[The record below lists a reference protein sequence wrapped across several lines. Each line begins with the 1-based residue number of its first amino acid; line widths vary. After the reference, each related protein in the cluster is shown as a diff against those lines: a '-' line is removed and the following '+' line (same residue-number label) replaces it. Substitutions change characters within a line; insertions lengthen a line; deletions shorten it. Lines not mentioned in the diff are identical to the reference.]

1 MACSTP
7 DRLKVPRQF
16 WTWLKK
22 YELVPAAVLHHAH
35 LPLVAYED
43 ESYLLTTA
51 QFFAFWRSIG
61 ELCRDPA
68 FGLKFGA
75 QVDFAALPLTTL
87 AAYHARDYRDALTRE
102 ARFHQLCAPA
112 EMRIRERKDECAIEI
127 KWLYAVEEEPPLLV
141 DLCLAVL
148 VELGRRG
155 AQFPIKPKQI
165 DLKQRR
171 GRGNAH
177 EAYFNCPIE
186 FRASRNAIV
195 LHSQDLD
202 RSFVTYNAELL
213 EMVQTELEKKAR
225 GCRGLER
232 SASEQVKWLLRQMLA
247 GGRPDIADVARELG
261 LSVRTLQRR
270 IVEERTTF
278 RDLLLAVRQELVREY
293 LTRPGIQIN
302 EVAFLLGYE
311 DTNSFYRAFRNWEGT
326 TPSHWRTDSREV
338 SLSSLS

>member
-16 WTWLKK
+16 WIWFQK
-22 YELVPAAVLHHAH
+22 YGLVPTAVLHHAH
-35 LPLVAYED
+35 LPLSAYED
-43 ESYLLTTA
+43 ETYLLTTA
-51 QFFAFWRSIG
+51 QFFALWRSIA
-61 ELCRDPA
+61 ELCPDPA
-68 FGLKFGA
+68 LGLNFGA

-87 AAYHARDYRDALTRE
+87 AAYHARDYRDALTRQ
-102 ARFHQLCAPA
+102 ARFHQHCAPA
-112 EMRIRERKDECAIEI
+112 EMGIQEREDECVIEI
-127 KWLYAVEEEPPLLV
+127 KWLYAIEEEPSLLV
-141 DLCLAVL
+141 DMCLAVL

-155 AQFPIKPKQI
+155 AQFPIKPKRI

-171 GRGNAH
+171 ERGNAH
-177 EAYFNCPIE
+177 EAYFNCPIK

-202 RSFVTYNAELL
+202 RPFVTYNAELL

-225 GCRGLER
+225 GCRAET

-261 LSVRTLQRR
+261 LSIRTLQRR
-270 IVEERTTF
+270 IVKERTTF

-293 LTRPGIQIN
+293 LTQPGIQIN

-326 TPSHWRTDSREV
+326 TPSHWKTDSREAGV
-338 SLSSLS
+338 SSLS